1 MAKRRNSALDFIQS
15 FNATYD
21 TVNKVGRDYEMSK
34 VANAKPE
41 ETYGF
46 NQGEVGQVQAAVDS
60 GQYDVGYDAERKG
73 YTVAPKADPTQ
84 VGFVGQA
91 PMTRF
96 LGKEYGGAL
105 SADDLD
111 AARLGAMAQAEMK
124 YDPVAGMKM
133 RREAAAQ
140 QRDTKRFGWEE
151 QAQPLKQRGLELA
164 ASAGER
170 TERKGQAED
179 AADEIIKS
187 SIKDYTGAPEQIE
200 STARYLNQNSARISM
215 GSPDAKGFV
224 RISVVA
230 ADGTADF
237 VKLTRQDQAQLYA
250 AGRLLE
256 TNPAKAL
263 EIMGGVNKNLATAIA
278 QENGL
283 VGQLATNANDAA
295 YKGGMLGV
303 YQQNANTQ
311 EAYRRQMGAAAG
323 ARAAGGAGGAGGAKG
338 ADALWNLAE
347 QVAKKGHYSGN
358 PERAYE
364 GLKRGQARGGVQE
377 QVTKLELKLRE
388 NMVPEPDIQKQL
400 SGFLL
405 SNGLPPAA
413 AITNLRSGKGPDGK
427 PLTANDYAQW
437 DQTFPAM
444 PVEDILGSVPQPAA
458 QTENTGLPA
467 RINSARP
474 ARAPITTLV
483 QPRTAAEARAQINP
497 PATPRLTDE
506 ELFIRGM
513 GLNLPR

>member
-46 NQGEVGQVQAAVDS
+46 NQGEVGQVQVAVDS

-140 QRDTKRFGWEE
+140 QRDNKRFGWEE
-151 QAQPLKQRGLELA
+151 QAQPLRQRGLELA

-170 TERKGQAED
+170 VERQGVRSDDVQKIDDEVAKMPKEALVIYASKLNTNDSQFPMLYIGQN
-179 AADEIIKS
+179 
-187 SIKDYTGAPEQIE
+187 KDGYKFISTDPATGMPSGKEFV
-200 STARYLNQNSARISM
+200 LNE
-215 GSPDAKGFV
+215 
-224 RISVVA
+224 
-230 ADGTADF
+230 
-237 VKLTRQDQAQLYA
+237 AQLRQTAGAAVLGA
-250 AGRLLE
+250 AGYGQESLARLSS
-256 TNPAKAL
+256 
-263 EIMGGVNKNLATAIA
+263 VNKEIGDHIRTW
-278 QENGL
+278 
-283 VGQLATNANDAA
+283 NDALA
-295 YKGGMLGV
+295 KSISSENDALHKGNQDRV
-303 YQQNANTQ
+303 SQQNANTQ
-311 EAYRRQMGAAAG
+311 EAYRRQMGTAAG
-323 ARAAGGAGGAGGAKG
+323 ARAAGGAGGAKG

-388 NMVPEPDIQKQL
+388 NMVPEPEIQKQL

>member
-15 FNATYD
+15 FNDTYD
-21 TVNKVGRDYEMSK
+21 TVNKVGRDYERSK
-34 VANAKPE
+34 VANGKPE

-46 NQGEVGQVQAAVDS
+46 NQGEVAQVQAAVDS

-73 YTVAPKADPTQ
+73 YTVAPKADPSQ
-84 VGFVGQA
+84 VGFVGQGV
-91 PMTRF
+91 MTRF
-96 LGKEYGGAL
+96 LGNEQPGTMTPAQI
-105 SADDLD
+105 DR
-111 AARLGAMAQAEMK
+111 ARAMAMADVEMRD
-124 YDPVAGMKM
+124 DPIAGLRL
-133 RREAAAQ
+133 RREISTQ
-140 QRDTKRFGWEE
+140 DREDKRFGWEE
-151 QAQPLKQRGLELA
+151 QAQPLRQRGLELA

-179 AADEIIKS
+179 ASDEIFKS
-187 SIKDYTGAPEQIE
+187 SIKEYTGAPEQIE

-215 GSPDAKGFV
+215 GSPDANGFV

-230 ADGTADF
+230 ADGTAEF

-283 VGQLATNANDAA
+283 VDQFATNANDVA
-295 YKGGMLGV
+295 YKGGQLGV
-303 YQQNANTQ
+303 AQQNANTM
-311 EAYRRQMGAAAG
+311 EAYRRQIGPEAG
-323 ARAAGGAGGAGGAKG
+323 ARAAGGAGGAKG

-364 GLKRGQARGGVQE
+364 GLKRGQVRGGVQE
-377 QVTKLELKLRE
+377 QATKLELKLRE
-388 NMVPEPDIQKQL
+388 NMVPESDIQKQL

-413 AITNLRSGKGPDGK
+413 AITSLRSGKGPDGK